1 MLEITVNKP
10 FRNHFQKQHRKWL
23 HCKDQ
28 EEQLIINTV
37 LHEWISVA
45 WDKFPKTASYVELIS
60 SEAQIT
66 KR

>member
-1 MLEITVNKP
+1 MVTLQRSRRTTN
-10 FRNHFQKQHRKWL
+10 
-23 HCKDQ
+23 
-28 EEQLIINTV
+28 INTV

-45 WDKFPKTASYVELIS
+45 WDKFPETASYVELMS